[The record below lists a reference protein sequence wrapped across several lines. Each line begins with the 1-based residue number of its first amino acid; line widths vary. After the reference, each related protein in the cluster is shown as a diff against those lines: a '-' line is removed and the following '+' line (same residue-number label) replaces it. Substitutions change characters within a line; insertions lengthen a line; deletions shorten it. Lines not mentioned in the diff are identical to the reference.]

1 MTQGKRKKSQTEVLK
16 KQNSA
21 VSVKKKNTLSV
32 QAEGPEG
39 LTPIKAGTH
48 TKGLLDLENT
58 IQKDI
63 QVDDASLEK
72 MVNQSLDSA
81 VVDLFTSEKKLSKKE
96 KIQTKEIQENS
107 HSSGE
112 AFVLTLS
119 NHLKIAENKIKELEN
134 ENEKLCLDNEKLM
147 VAGEALKEAVDKF
160 SSENKNLKS
169 DSREERLSWANQ
181 KNDFENL
188 VEGKILEIKNLK
200 TKISALEKHLS
211 RDIRKIRTREREL
224 ENRLE
229 LKQNEMES
237 IIREK
242 DITLLK
248 FKQELDLLREKAE
261 SDRQNHHLW
270 MEKNVQNKERI
281 EKAVQSLRLSLQLL
295 ESSPPPE
302 DEFILEEKSELFEKS
317 AENSLPQKEEPLK
330 ETSSAPIEGGSNDL
344 QKENQE
350 ALESVEE
357 DAG

>member
-16 KQNSA
+16 KQKCASSEKKKKVLSA
-21 VSVKKKNTLSV
+21 VQV
-32 QAEGPEG
+32 EGSKSLAPA
-39 LTPIKAGTH
+39 KAGTH

-63 QVDDASLEK
+63 QVDDDSLEK

-96 KIQTKEIQENS
+96 KIQTREIQGNS
-107 HSSGE
+107 HSSKE

-119 NHLKIAENKIKELEN
+119 NHLKIAENKIKELES

-147 VAGEALKEAVDKF
+147 VAGEALKEAVDKL
-160 SSENKNLKS
+160 SSENKNLKL
-169 DSREERLSWANQ
+169 DGREERLSWTNQ

-188 VEGKILEIKNLK
+188 VEDKILEIKNLK

-211 RDIRKIRTREREL
+211 RDIRKIRAREREL

-242 DITLLK
+242 DFTLLK

-281 EKAVQSLRLSLQLL
+281 EKAVQSLRSSLQLL
-295 ESSPPPE
+295 ESSPAPE

-317 AENSLPQKEEPLK
+317 AEKPLPQKEDLQEK
-330 ETSSAPIEGGSNDL
+330 SSTPVEDGSNDL
-344 QKENQE
+344 TKENQE
-350 ALESVEE
+350 DAEHKEE
-357 DAG
+357 KAG